1 MSELDF
7 LIVGAQKSG
16 STSLRAFL
24 GEQEDEIFILKRER
38 HLEY

>member
-1 MSELDF
+1 MSALDF

-24 GEQEDEIFILKRER
+24 EEQKKIYLF
-38 HLEY
+38 